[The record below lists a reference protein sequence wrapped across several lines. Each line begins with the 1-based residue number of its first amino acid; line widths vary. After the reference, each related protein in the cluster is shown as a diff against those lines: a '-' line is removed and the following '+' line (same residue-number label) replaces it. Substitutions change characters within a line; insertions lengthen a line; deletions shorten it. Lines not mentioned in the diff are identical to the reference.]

1 VLWPEKGSFGQVPAG
16 KVAFR
21 YTESAELPS
30 SRDTVVVVPRQARV
44 TPQQWE
50 QLERFIEQ
58 GGRAFVLADKGLP
71 YSLGGTPLRSSQRM
85 AVIAHVRCPE
95 HPVVSDLPGAA
106 LRYWI
111 GAAGTFYSP
120 PVEREIPDMVIAT
133 AVPRKPAQ
141 GTYLTLLDAGLG
153 GMARG
158 EPDPGLTQA
167 PLLEIRCGQ
176 GRALVC
182 TLLLAEGL
190 RTDEPAAGWL
200 LHRAIRYLQRPDI
213 WVGKPPRPVRVV
225 GTDLTPYGVIQ
236 TEDLATAGALVVNAA
251 SAEGWEFLKA
261 DLRQWWDF
269 AQGGGKVLLHN
280 LSVEQV
286 EELSRLT
293 GVPLQA
299 KALPEQEAPARLDW
313 IRRDPVIR
321 GLAHFDVSWFDTK
334 WLTIINARQPIIS
347 VAVSSSDARVK
358 NLTEQG
364 AVLVIPVGQGEV
376 IIDQVLWDAPEFMS
390 DYIRRRAR
398 GYITQLLSN
407 LDAATRMP
415 PAAVPQGAP
424 EPQAETIALY
434 HLEQV
439 EPGLLVDGG
448 DSGHDL
454 AVLGAAEFVPGRLGQ
469 GLRFT
474 APDQRAYMRFPAG
487 GLQTPDL
494 TIDFWMKPDTEPNPE
509 GTGAGVILAFWRHGA
524 NLDLS
529 VTMTRD
535 GRICFYYPGVPPN
548 HNLVST
554 SSVWEKDRWTR
565 VTITSSVKNQRTRI
579 YLDGR
584 LDAEAPGAGYYP
596 HGALVLGDPFPGSG
610 EGLWSS
616 GGVDGTFLGV
626 VDEIHLL
633 STERGPE

>member
-1 VLWPEKGSFGQVPAG
+1 
-16 KVAFR
+16 
-21 YTESAELPS
+21 
-30 SRDTVVVVPRQARV
+30 
-44 TPQQWE
+44 
-50 QLERFIEQ
+50 
-58 GGRAFVLADKGLP
+58 
-71 YSLGGTPLRSSQRM
+71 
-85 AVIAHVRCPE
+85 
-95 HPVVSDLPGAA
+95 
-106 LRYWI
+106 
-111 GAAGTFYSP
+111 
-120 PVEREIPDMVIAT
+120 
-133 AVPRKPAQ
+133 
-141 GTYLTLLDAGLG
+141 
-153 GMARG
+153 
-158 EPDPGLTQA
+158 
-167 PLLEIRCGQ
+167 
-176 GRALVC
+176 
-182 TLLLAEGL
+182 
-190 RTDEPAAGWL
+190 
-200 LHRAIRYLQRPDI
+200 
-213 WVGKPPRPVRVV
+213 
-225 GTDLTPYGVIQ
+225 
-236 TEDLATAGALVVNAA
+236 
-251 SAEGWEFLKA
+251 
-261 DLRQWWDF
+261 
-269 AQGGGKVLLHN
+269 
-280 LSVEQV
+280 
-286 EELSRLT
+286 
-293 GVPLQA
+293 
-299 KALPEQEAPARLDW
+299 
-313 IRRDPVIR
+313 
-321 GLAHFDVSWFDTK
+321 
-334 WLTIINARQPIIS
+334 
-347 VAVSSSDARVK
+347 
-358 NLTEQG
+358 
-364 AVLVIPVGQGEV
+364 
-376 IIDQVLWDAPEFMS
+376 
-390 DYIRRRAR
+390 
-398 GYITQLLSN
+398 
-407 LDAATRMP
+407 
-415 PAAVPQGAP
+415 
-424 EPQAETIALY
+424 
-434 HLEQV
+434 V